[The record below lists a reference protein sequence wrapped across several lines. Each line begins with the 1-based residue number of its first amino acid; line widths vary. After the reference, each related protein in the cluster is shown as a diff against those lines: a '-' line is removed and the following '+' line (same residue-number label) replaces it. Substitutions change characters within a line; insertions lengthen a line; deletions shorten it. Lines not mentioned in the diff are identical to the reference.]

1 MLVAAKC
8 PNAPFVE
15 TGFAKQLTLFAT
27 FQEGLCLKQCH
38 NVVKYCKMEEK
49 NPQNKQISSCLY
61 DKNTSQG
68 WLYFQF
74 FFPGEKDLLGCKE
87 N

>member
-1 MLVAAKC
+1 MIAFHSYSQLRDAFVYQLTQSYSHYGRQLRNDLLVIAMLVAAKC

-38 NVVKYCKMEEK
+38 NC
-49 NPQNKQISSCLY
+49 
-61 DKNTSQG
+61 G
-68 WLYFQF
+68 
-74 FFPGEKDLLGCKE
+74 
-87 N
+87 